1 VNNQFCAS
9 TAGIICPPGKLG
21 KLDLFV
27 PAARL
32 ASFDNNTVADHG
44 HTVIL
49 YQDASPVWA
58 AKYPPRV
65 ASAVFHQFLKVGRV
79 VVQVREKLEI
89 D

>member
-1 VNNQFCAS
+1 MRPPLAS
-9 TAGIICPPGKLG
+9 
-21 KLDLFV
+21 FV
-27 PAARL
+27 HLASSASLIYSCQLPRL

-49 YQDASPVWA
+49 YQDAGPVWA